1 MAAFW
6 IGVLILAHA
15 ADYATF
21 IVMVTRNGIGQELN
35 PIVAQIAQEYGLAL
49 LTVAKFAAVLLVAVT
64 FIIISRTRPKVAGS
78 VLAVGIVIGGIGAYS
93 NVLAI

>member
-21 IVMVTRNGIGQELN
+21 IVMVTRKGIGYELN
-35 PIVAQIAQEYGLAL
+35 PIVAHIAQEYGLAL
-49 LTVAKFAAVLLVAVT
+49 LTVAKFATVLLVAVT
-64 FIIISRTRPKVAGS
+64 FIIVSRTRRRVAGS
-78 VLAVGIVIGGIGAYS
+78 VLAVGILVGSVGAYS